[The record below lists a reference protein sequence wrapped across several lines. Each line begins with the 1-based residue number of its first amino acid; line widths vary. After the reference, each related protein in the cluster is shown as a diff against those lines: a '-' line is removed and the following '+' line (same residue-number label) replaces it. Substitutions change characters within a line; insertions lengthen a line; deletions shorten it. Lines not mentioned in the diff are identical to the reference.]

1 MIDLIEL
8 QVPFKDE
15 FVMRTVRDYE
25 HGGGSIDFIQVAKLT
40 GLNLSARHV
49 EFEIKGDLTVQGL
62 NHPFESLPTHFASL
76 SMKVYQGTELIFP
89 RVNLKASPAKLL
101 QGHNIFGSTDIKV
114 CAFELLAN
122 LSASQPDLYELLDIE
137 NTEVCE
143 LHTTCSARLPS
154 ENICKQVIAYLKNI
168 SHGQTKA
175 TRANEHESTVYFN
188 RGSKHRELCIY
199 HKESEVIKQTET
211 LKRKLRLNPND
222 ECLKYQLSVLTNESL
237 IDFSKNLLRLEG
249 RLHKRFLKDNLIPVH
264 LFKLCLYQHEYES
277 TGKNLIYDLWNKSFN
292 DLLIAL
298 RGVEMNIYDD
308 DYIFN
313 LLKSTYFSI
322 TPKGNTS
329 YSKAQRIFGF
339 YRRLVNE
346 GYSGVFNTLP
356 KRTFYNNLTLL
367 TDVGI
372 SKSQLQNLTGDKTN
386 VIPFY
391 KVINIDFSQ
400 QRPDWYIEPISVFE
414 RQGNIY
420 NLKLAV
426 NA

>member
-1 MIDLIEL
+1 MIDLLEL
-8 QVPFKDE
+8 QIPFKDE
-15 FVMRTVRDYE
+15 FVIRTSRDLE
-25 HGGGSIDFIQVAKLT
+25 HGGGSIDLLHIAKLT
-40 GLNLSARHV
+40 GLRLSARDV
-49 EFEIKGDLTVQGL
+49 EFEIRGDLTVQGL

-76 SMKVYQGTELIFP
+76 GMKVYQGTHLIFP

-101 QGHNIFGSTDIKV
+101 QGHNVFGSTDITV
-114 CAFELLAN
+114 CGFELLAN
-122 LSASQPDLYELLDIE
+122 LSASQPELYNLLDIE
-137 NTEVCE
+137 NTEVAE

-154 ENICKQVIAYLKNI
+154 ENICKQVISYLKNI

-175 TRANEHESTVYFN
+175 TKSNEHESTVYFN

-211 LKRKLRLNPND
+211 IQRKLRTNPND
-222 ECLKYQLSVLTNESL
+222 ECLKYQLSVLRNNRL

-249 RLHKRFLKDNLIPVH
+249 RLHKRFLKDNLIPVSF
-264 LFKLCLYQHEYES
+264 FKLCLYQREYES
-277 TGKNLIYDLWNKSFN
+277 DGKNLIYDLWNKSFN

-298 RGVEMNIYDD
+298 RGTEMNIYDD
-308 DYIFN
+308 DYIFD
-313 LLKSTYFSI
+313 LLKSTYFSV
-322 TPKGNTS
+322 TPKGNIS

-346 GYSGVFNTLP
+346 GYSGVFNTLA
-356 KRTFYNNLTLL
+356 KRTFYDNLTLL

-372 SKSQLQNLTGDKTN
+372 SKSQLQNLMGDKTN

-391 KVINIDFSQ
+391 KVINIDFAQ
-400 QRPDWYIEPISVFE
+400 QRPDWYVEPISVFE

-420 NLKLAV
+420 DFKLAA

>member
-8 QVPFKDE
+8 QIPFKDE
-15 FVMRTVRDYE
+15 YVIRTSRDLD
-25 HGGGSIDFIQVAKLT
+25 HGGGSIDLLQIAKLT
-40 GLNLSARHV
+40 GLRLSARDV
-49 EFEIKGDLTVQGL
+49 EFEIRGDLTVQGL

-76 SMKVYQGTELIFP
+76 GMKVYQGTHLIFP

-101 QGHNIFGSTDIKV
+101 QGHNVFGSTDITV
-114 CAFELLAN
+114 CGFELLAN
-122 LSASQPDLYELLDIE
+122 LSASQPELYNLLDIE
-137 NTEVCE
+137 NTEVSE
-143 LHTTCSARLPS
+143 LHTTCSARLQS
-154 ENICKQVIAYLKNI
+154 ENICKQVISYLKNI

-175 TRANEHESTVYFN
+175 TKSNEHESTVYFN

-199 HKESEVIKQTET
+199 HKESEVIKQIET
-211 LKRKLRLNPND
+211 IQRKLRINPND
-222 ECLKYQLSVLTNESL
+222 ECLKYQLSVLSNNRL

-249 RLHKRFLKDNLIPVH
+249 RLHKRFLKDNLIPVSF
-264 LFKLCLYQHEYES
+264 FKLCLYQREYES
-277 TGKNLIYDLWNKSFN
+277 DGKNLIYDLWNKSFN

-298 RGVEMNIYDD
+298 RGIEMNIYDD
-308 DYIFN
+308 DYIFD
-313 LLKSTYFSI
+313 LLKSTYFSV
-322 TPKGNTS
+322 TPKGNVS

-346 GYSGVFNTLP
+346 GYYNVSDSMP
-356 KRTFYNNLTLL
+356 RTSFYNNLILL

-400 QRPDWYIEPISVFE
+400 QRPDWYVEPISVFE

-420 NLKLAV
+420 DFKLAA